1 MGKTTGISWTDHTF
15 NLAIG
20 CHKVSDGCKFCY
32 AERDSARFDLGQW
45 GPPATTHRRMLSES
59 YWRQPLSW
67 NKAAEQAGERRRVF
81 CASMADWLEDHP
93 DLVEPRLRLADLI
106 DQTPWLDWLLL
117 TKRIENFERLAPDRW
132 LPWGSSFTGKLPRNV
147 WLGISTEDQ
156 NNFDSRWPVFENVVN
171 LVRPAVTFLSVEPL
185 LGPLDLRM
193 ALEAVNTGDEDHDAW
208 TRPVDWVIV
217 GGESGPHL
225 KEFKNA
231 DRICRAEWVHDIM
244 RQIGRYDGIAFFF
257 KQWGGWQKV
266 EGVWGGDK
274 IDGQQYH
281 EFPNVTRA

>member
-1 MGKTTGISWTDHTF
+1 
-15 NLAIG
+15 
-20 CHKVSDGCKFCY
+20 
-32 AERDSARFDLGQW
+32 
-45 GPPATTHRRMLSES
+45 MLSES

-93 DLVEPRLRLADLI
+93 DLVEPRQRLADLI

-132 LPWGSSFTGKLPRNV
+132 LPWGADFTGKLPRNV

-156 NNFDSRWPVFENVVN
+156 NNFDSRWPVFESLVN
-171 LVRPAVTFLSVEPL
+171 LVNPAVTFLSVEPL
-185 LGPLDLRM
+185 LGPLDLSW
-193 ALEAVNTGDEDHDAW
+193 ALESINTGDDDHDAW

-225 KEFKNA
+225 KDIKHA
-231 DRICRAEWVHDIM
+231 GRICRDEWVHDIM